1 MLTGEQRGDRP
12 GRLGSAEAQAASS
25 GRVRHPLLWF
35 PARHSGPGVTRPLP
49 TQLPRLHRC
58 LLGHVSQ
65 RGQAARNHLT
75 HHTQGH
81 LLPAVSRQL
90 TR

>member
-1 MLTGEQRGDRP
+1 MLTGEQRRGRP

-25 GRVRHPLLWF
+25 DRVHHSLLRLPAWHP
-35 PARHSGPGVTRPLP
+35 RPGVTCPLP

-75 HHTQGH
+75 HHT
-81 LLPAVSRQL
+81 
-90 TR
+90 